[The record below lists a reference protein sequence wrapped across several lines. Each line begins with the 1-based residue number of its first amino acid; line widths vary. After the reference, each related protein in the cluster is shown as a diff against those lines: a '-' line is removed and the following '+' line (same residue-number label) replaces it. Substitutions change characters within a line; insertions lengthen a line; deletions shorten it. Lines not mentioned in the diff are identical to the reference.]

1 MQTSFFNVQRRSL
14 WTFAMVAILGVGIA
28 SCGDDDDDNGNGVT
42 ISSIVGSWSGI
53 GADDDYTTITFKSDG
68 MGYQTWRGGDG
79 DEYWVFEYSTN
90 GNILYLFEGDEYGE
104 FEYSVS
110 GNTLTL
116 TYIRENGHPA
126 NGSYTISLT
135 KSGTPVSSTKPVGT
149 WKGNYYE
156 EDLTLT
162 FKNNGSGSY
171 VYLDGSEK
179 ERGDFKWTM
188 VTNTRGGMIINNN
201 REVHFEIDG
210 NKMYLSFDRDGKNK
224 FVLTKQ

>member
-1 MQTSFFNVQRRSL
+1 MKKYLLNLTTIL
-14 WTFAMVAILGVGIA
+14 MVAIMSGGFV

-53 GADDDYTTITFKSDG
+53 GPDDDYITITFKNDG

-79 DEYWVFEYSTN
+79 DDYWVFEYSTD
-90 GNILYLFEGDEYGE
+90 GNILYLFEEGEYGE
-104 FEYSVS
+104 FHYSVS

-116 TYIRENGHPA
+116 TYIGENGNPT
-126 NGSYTISLT
+126 NESYTISLT

-201 REVHFEIDG
+201 REVNFEIDG
-210 NKMYLSFDRDGKNK
+210 NKMELAFDRDGKNE

>member
-1 MQTSFFNVQRRSL
+1 MKKNLL
-14 WTFAMVAILGVGIA
+14 WSILAFSMMAILGTGFI
-28 SCGDDDDDNGNGVT
+28 SCGNDDDEDNGKGLIT
-42 ISSIVGSWSGI
+42 TSIVGSWSGLI
-53 GADDDYTTITFKSDG
+53 DNAYTTMTFKNDG
-68 MGYQTWRGGDG
+68 IGYQTWPGD
-79 DEYWVFEYSTN
+79 DDYWVFGYSTN
-90 GNILYLFEGDEYGE
+90 GSILYLFEEGEYGE
-104 FEYSVS
+104 FHYSVS

-116 TYIRENGHPA
+116 TYIGENGHPTNESFTA
-126 NGSYTISLT
+126 TLT
-135 KSGTPVSSTKPVGT
+135 KSGTPISSTKPVGT

-188 VTNTRGGMIINNN
+188 VTNTQGGMILNNN
-201 REVHFEIDG
+201 REVLFEIDG
-210 NKMYLSFDRDGKNK
+210 NMMELAFDRDGKNK